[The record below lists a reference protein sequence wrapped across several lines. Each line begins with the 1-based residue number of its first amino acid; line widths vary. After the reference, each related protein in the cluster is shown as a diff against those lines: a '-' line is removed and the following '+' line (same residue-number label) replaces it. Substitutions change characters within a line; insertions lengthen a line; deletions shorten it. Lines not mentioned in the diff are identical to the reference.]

1 MVCFPPELVVKVLR
15 NLPTNKIIALGRT
28 LVSFGMATL
37 NIELWKQKFHIA
49 PGIQMLDEICM
60 LWEEQ
65 KLEIQEELKKLVLSH
80 VLRAFNL
87 ESSLDDACNIY
98 IKTEEDGENLVL
110 NTKALEDIKR
120 FERLF
125 GMTGEF
131 NILKIQE
138 PTNVPILLPF
148 EIISMAERVKDQL
161 KSAKFQTICL
171 STPASVLGMLSILQ
185 KTDQWSIQ
193 EIHIKGQRPKNPK
206 AFHF

>member
-1 MVCFPPELVVKVLR
+1 
-15 NLPTNKIIALGRT
+15 
-28 LVSFGMATL
+28 
-37 NIELWKQKFHIA
+37 
-49 PGIQMLDEICM
+49 ML
-60 LWEEQ
+60 L
-65 KLEIQEELKKLVLSH
+65 
-80 VLRAFNL
+80 NL
-87 ESSLDDACNIY
+87 ESSLDNACNIY

-110 NTKALEDIKR
+110 NTKALEDLKR

-171 STPASVLGMLSILQ
+171 STPASV
-185 KTDQWSIQ
+185 W
-193 EIHIKGQRPKNPK
+193 
-206 AFHF
+206 AC

>member
-1 MVCFPPELVVKVLR
+1 
-15 NLPTNKIIALGRT
+15 
-28 LVSFGMATL
+28 
-37 NIELWKQKFHIA
+37 
-49 PGIQMLDEICM
+49 M

-87 ESSLDDACNIY
+87 KSSLDDACNIY

-110 NTKALEDIKR
+110 NTKALEDLKR

-138 PTNVPILLPF
+138 PTNVPFGCL
-148 EIISMAERVKDQL
+148 L
-161 KSAKFQTICL
+161 KS
-171 STPASVLGMLSILQ
+171 SP
-185 KTDQWSIQ
+185 W
-193 EIHIKGQRPKNPK
+193 QRG
-206 AFHF
+206 